1 MIGGV
6 SKPSARP
13 VSLLYGIGRSS
24 GSIWTSKVYD
34 YGYMSSALQ
43 FSKAG
48 TATINAIV
56 ESGAGTAYCDISCNG
71 VPIISLRGTGSS
83 GGSRNENTVS
93 VSVGAGTVIN
103 VSVGGNYDSRWLIVV
118 FVNG

>member
-1 MIGGV
+1 MKDVYQVTV
-6 SKPSARP
+6 SN
-13 VSLLYGIGRSS
+13 

-71 VPIISLRGTGSS
+71 VPIISLHGTGSS

-103 VSVGGNYDSRWLIVV
+103 VSVGGNYDSKWLIVV